1 MRHWMWRV
9 VVVVVCLLAAACQQ
23 GVLSDQDKAAIQKSH
38 DEYAKMVTADKVD
51 PAALAK
57 MYYTDDAQVLPPNMP
72 MVEGQAA
79 IAQLYTAL
87 GQAKTF
93 KFGPLTIE
101 GSGGTAWVEGTYELT
116 GPMPGTG
123 EPVSEKGKFIEIWQ
137 KQSDESWKA
146 SRDMWS
152 ADTPPPG
159 LAVAAGALRLDASAE
174 LKKLDWFAGKW
185 AFEVEA
191 KTASPLSPAGKSTLA
206 MECRWS
212 PGGSNLLCANDGIT
226 PVGPYHEVM
235 IFTYDADT
243 KGYRGFDSD
252 NTGLASPFALV
263 AGKDTWTFGYDLK
276 VGGKTAKG
284 RMTLYNLSNDGCQF
298 KQEMSIGGG
307 PFTPVAEGT
316 GKKLPG

>member
-159 LAVAAGALRLDASAE
+159 LAVAAGALKIGRERRTQEARLVRRQVGVRGRGQDRVAALAGRQIDA
-174 LKKLDWFAGKW
+174 G
-185 AFEVEA
+185 
-191 KTASPLSPAGKSTLA
+191 
-206 MECRWS
+206 
-212 PGGSNLLCANDGIT
+212 DGV
-226 PVGPYHEVM
+226 P
-235 IFTYDADT
+235 
-243 KGYRGFDSD
+243 
-252 NTGLASPFALV
+252 LV
-263 AGKDTWTFGYDLK
+263 ARREQL
-276 VGGKTAKG
+276 AL
-284 RMTLYNLSNDGCQF
+284 RQ
-298 KQEMSIGGG
+298 
-307 PFTPVAEGT
+307 
-316 GKKLPG
+316 